1 MKILIVDDE
10 EMQRDMLHGFLL
22 KQGYGVEVA
31 SGGDEAMVLFDQ
43 NGFDLVLLDHRM
55 DGMNGDELLAHLKK
69 KNPLVRAIMITAYA
83 SVDTAV
89 RVMRLGA
96 DDFLEKPVDLAV
108 LLAKIEEINQQLAVD
123 KEASEVVDVLAEQEL
138 PLQVIGE
145 SKGMKELLSLVH
157 RMSQTPWTVLVRG
170 ETGTGKE
177 LIGRLLHLLSPRKDQ
192 PFVELNCASIP
203 ENLFESELFGHEKG
217 SFTGA
222 DSARKGKFEL
232 ADGGTLF
239 LDEVGELPL
248 SLQAKLLR
256 ALQEK
261 QISRVGSEQAIVIDV
276 RVVTATNRDL
286 KKMTKEG
293 LFREDLYYRLNVL
306 ELEIPPLRYRKEDI
320 PLLIEFFLEK
330 YSFRPTTF
338 SREAVDALIKYPF
351 PGNIREL
358 EHLVQRVI
366 TLARSS
372 IIGITDLSLEI
383 RMGQAASHGDLGSRL
398 DEMEREMII
407 EALKQYD
414 WVQTRAAGSLGVSER
429 VLRYKMAKHG
439 IRKGGLSGK

>member
-22 KQGYGVEVA
+22 KQGYNVQVA
-31 SGGDEAMVLFDQ
+31 ANGEDAIRFFEQ
-43 NGFDLVLLDHRM
+43 NSVDLLLLDHRM
-55 DGMNGDELLAHLKK
+55 EGMNGDELLAHLKQN
-69 KNPLVRAIMITAYA
+69 NPLVRAIMITAYA

-108 LLAKIEEINQQLAVD
+108 LLTKIEEINQELAVD
-123 KEASEVVDVLAEQEL
+123 EDAHEVADVLAEQEL
-138 PLQVIGE
+138 PLQVIGD
-145 SKGMKELLSLVH
+145 SKPMKELLSLVR
-157 RMSQTPWTVLVRG
+157 RMSGTPWTVLVQG

-222 DSARKGKFEL
+222 DSARKGRFEL

-248 SLQAKLLR
+248 ALQAKLLR

-261 QISRVGSEQAIVIDV
+261 QISRVGSEQAIDIDV

-286 KKMTKEG
+286 KKMAAEG
-293 LFREDLYYRLNVL
+293 TFREDLYYRLNVL

-330 YSFRPTTF
+330 YSFRATSF
-338 SREAVDALIKYPF
+338 SREATDALIKYPF

-372 IIGITDLSLEI
+372 IIGLSDLSLEI
-383 RMGQAASHGDLGSRL
+383 RMGQAASQGDLSSRL
-398 DEMEREMII
+398 DDVEREMIT
-407 EALKQYD
+407 EALKQFD
-414 WVQTRAAGSLGVSER
+414 WVQTRAAESLGVSER
-429 VLRYKMAKHG
+429 VLRYKMGKHS
-439 IRKGGLSGK
+439 IRKGG

>member
-1 MKILIVDDE
+1 MNILIVDDE
-10 EMQRDMLHGFLL
+10 EMQREMLHGFLV
-22 KQGYGVEVA
+22 KQGYAVQVAA
-31 SGGDEAMVLFDQ
+31 SGEEAIELFDQ
-43 NGFDLVLLDHRM
+43 NGFDLALLDHRM
-55 DGMNGDELLAHLKK
+55 DGMSGDELLAHLKQ
-69 KNPLVRAIMITAYA
+69 KNPMVRAIMITAYA

-96 DDFLEKPVDLAV
+96 DDFLEKPVDLAI
-108 LLAKIEEINQQLAVD
+108 LLAKIEEINQELAVD
-123 KEASEVVDVLAEQEL
+123 VDAYEVAEVLAKQEL
-138 PLQVIGE
+138 PIKVIGD
-145 SKGMKELLSLVH
+145 SKSMKELMSLVH
-157 RMSQTPWTVLVRG
+157 RMSATPWTVLVRG

-222 DSARKGKFEL
+222 DSARKGRFEL

-261 QISRVGSEQAIVIDV
+261 QINRVGSEQAIDVDV

-286 KKMTKEG
+286 KKMSEDG

-306 ELEIPPLRYRKEDI
+306 EIEIPPLRHRKEDI
-320 PLLIEFFLEK
+320 PLLIDFFLEK
-330 YSFRPTTF
+330 YSFRPTSF
-338 SREAVDALIKYPF
+338 SREAIDALIKYPF

-358 EHLVQRVI
+358 EHLIQRVL
-366 TLARSS
+366 TLARTST
-372 IIGITDLSLEI
+372 IGLSDLSLEI
-383 RMGQAASHGDLGSRL
+383 RMGQVTSQGDLGSRL
-398 DEMEREMII
+398 DDVEREMII

-414 WVQTRAAGSLGVSER
+414 WVQTRAAESLGVSER
-429 VLRYKMAKHG
+429 VLRYKMGKHG
-439 IRKGGLSGK
+439 IRKGG

>member
-10 EMQRDMLHGFLL
+10 KMQREMLQGFLV
-22 KQGYGVEVA
+22 KQGYDVQVA
-31 SGGDEAMVLFDQ
+31 KNGEDAITLFAH
-43 NGFDLVLLDHRM
+43 NSIDLVLLDHRM
-55 DGMNGDELLAHLKK
+55 DGMSGDELLGYLKK
-69 KNPLVRAIMITAYA
+69 ENPLVRAIMITAYA

-96 DDFLEKPVDLAV
+96 DDFMEKPVELGV
-108 LLAKIEEINQQLAVD
+108 LLAKIEEIQQELAVD
-123 KEASEVVDVLAEQEL
+123 ADVHDVTDVLVEKEL

-177 LIGRLLHLLSPRKDQ
+177 LIGRLLHLLSPRRDQ
-192 PFVELNCASIP
+192 AFVELNCASIP

-222 DSARKGKFEL
+222 DSARKGRFEL
-232 ADGGTLF
+232 ADEGTLF

-261 QISRVGSEQAIVIDV
+261 QISRVGSEEPLNVDV
-276 RVVTATNRDL
+276 RVVAATNRDL
-286 KKMTKEG
+286 KKMAGDG

-306 ELEIPPLRYRKEDI
+306 ELEVPALRYRKEDI
-320 PLLIEFFLEK
+320 PLLIDFFLNK
-330 YSFRPTTF
+330 YSFRPTTL
-338 SREAVDALIKYPF
+338 SREAIDALVKYPF

-372 IIGITDLSLEI
+372 TIGLIDLPLEI
-383 RMGQAASHGDLGSRL
+383 RMGQATSQGDLGSRL
-398 DEMEREMII
+398 DNVEREMIT
-407 EALKQYD
+407 EALQQYN
-414 WVQTRAAGSLGVSER
+414 WVQTRAAESLGISER
-429 VLRYKMAKHG
+429 VLRYKMGKHG
-439 IRKGGLSGK
+439 IRKGG